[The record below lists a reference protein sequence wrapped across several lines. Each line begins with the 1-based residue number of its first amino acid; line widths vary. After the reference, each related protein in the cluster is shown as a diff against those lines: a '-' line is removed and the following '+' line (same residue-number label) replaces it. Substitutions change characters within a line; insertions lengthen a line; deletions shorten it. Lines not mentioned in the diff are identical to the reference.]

1 MAEYYLKMRETSRNM
16 FSDALLRLYRAK
28 GPESEAARQLGLK
41 LWDFDMEEKRMPINS
56 EEQRILRHALNDL
69 RNQRLAEGKYT
80 DGVEQAM
87 LDVMKPY
94 KTKHLPW

>member
-1 MAEYYLKMRETSRNM
+1 
-16 FSDALLRLYRAK
+16 
-28 GPESEAARQLGLK
+28 
-41 LWDFDMEEKRMPINS
+41 MEEKRMPINS